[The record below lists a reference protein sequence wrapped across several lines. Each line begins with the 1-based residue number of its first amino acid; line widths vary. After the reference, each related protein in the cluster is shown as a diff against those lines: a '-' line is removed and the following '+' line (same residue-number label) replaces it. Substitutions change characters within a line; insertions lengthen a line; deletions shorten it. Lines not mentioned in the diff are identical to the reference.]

1 MIYPEGLVNLFKKHG
16 YWQTNLVVFIVMCAS
31 IVMAVVYANA
41 VAMVNAIWCGVSI
54 FSNYMLCMEKEEHEY
69 TKGRWADTQD
79 DLIVKEHE
87 VERLTLELETAQAA
101 LVEAKKPRRNHSGYV
116 QTGFSQIE
124 SGLAPKTASIDT
136 AEANALKPKR
146 KPAPRG
152 TRKPKTKNENKD

>member
-16 YWQTNLVVFIVMCAS
+16 YWRTNLVVFIVMCAS
-31 IVMAVVYANA
+31 IVMAIVYANA

-79 DLIVKEHE
+79 DLIVKYHE

-101 LVEAKKPRRNHSGYV
+101 LAEAKKPKKNHSGYV

-136 AEANALKPKR
+136 AEANAPKPKR

>member
-16 YWQTNLVVFIVMCAS
+16 YWRTNLVVFIVMCAS
-31 IVMAVVYANA
+31 IVMAIVYANA

-79 DLIVKEHE
+79 DLIVKYHE

-101 LVEAKKPRRNHSGYV
+101 LVEAKKPKKNHSGYV